1 MKKVVILTDTIS
13 TYGGIQRCVCML
25 ANELVEKKYEV
36 NIICIDDINKE
47 NKLYNLATSVKV
59 HYSKK
64 ISLFNKI
71 VFSFVK
77 VLEKIDDKFHLFK
90 DMPKLQNFIY
100 IKSRYSRNKNIINII
115 NRIDPENVI
124 AAGGNHSMMIGS
136 YSNKIK
142 AKKIG
147 WQHSSCESYFK
158 NNFKNMTKLY
168 IKCIK
173 KLDEYVVLTEY
184 DKKWLEKNI
193 NYKATTIYN
202 FKSFS
207 SNNVSKLNNKRMIS
221 VGRLADAKNYELTIE
236 AFSEFSKKNKE
247 WILDIYGTGAKYE
260 ELQSLIKKLKLEKK
274 VILNEPV
281 KDIKKEYLN
290 SSLFIISSKVEGF
303 GLVVIEAMEC
313 GLPIIATNLPCFRE
327 LISENEGIILE
338 DNKIEKL
345 ANAMNI
351 IVNDSNRMKKLSI
364 NAKLKSK
371 NFSNEVI
378 IEKWVSILR

>member
-313 GLPIIATNLPCFRE
+313 IISLATQPSN
-327 LISENEGIILE
+327 SSS
-338 DNKIEKL
+338 
-345 ANAMNI
+345 AM
-351 IVNDSNRMKKLSI
+351 SRCPS
-364 NAKLKSK
+364 
-371 NFSNEVI
+371 
-378 IEKWVSILR
+378 R